1 MEEFNQF
8 FTSVS
13 KNTADSACTIASTIN
28 ATMQPDPSLLS
39 PNSSVAHSTTN
50 TFSFQ
55 PVSCNEVKRIIL
67 TMPSNKSPG
76 FDKVSMKVI
85 RDSLPVILGPL
96 TNIINCSF
104 ITSTFPDEWK
114 IAEVIPL
121 LKDGDKDQPAN
132 NRPLSLLVGAS
143 KICEKIA
150 LNQFISFLENN
161 NKLTP
166 YQSGNR
172 QYHSTETLNISVN
185 DMILEAMDKK
195 MISALVLLDL
205 SKAFDSINHQLLLQK
220 LNHVR
225 ASHSAV
231 SWFRSYLNG
240 RTQSVRIGSTISSR
254 LPITHGVP
262 QGAIFSPILFCI
274 YLSDLPT
281 INRRCH
287 LESYV
292 LRKSPNC
299 GMGSNFHI
307 VATPTFCCCPAHFR
321 RRIQLVLK
329 VTN

>member
-1 MEEFNQF
+1 MAEQDYIRREVEDNKNNPSSLWKVIKSRVPSKNRSPQVYNNDPKVLIEEFNHV
-8 FTSVS
+8 FTSVG
-13 KNTADSACTIASTIN
+13 KNTADSASKIALTIN
-28 ATMQPDPSLLS
+28 ASMQPDPSLLS
-39 PNSSVAHSTTN
+39 SNRSVADSTTN

-67 TMPSNKSPG
+67 SLPSNKSPG

-96 TNIINCSF
+96 TDIINCSF

-132 NRPLSLLVGAS
+132 DRPLSLLVGAS

-166 YQSGNR
+166 YQSRNR

-185 DMILEAMDKK
+185 DMVLEAMDKK

-205 SKAFDSINHQLLLQK
+205 SKAFESINHQLLLQK
-220 LNHVR
+220 LNHAG
-225 ASHSAV
+225 ASHGAV
-231 SWFRSYLNG
+231 SWFCSYLNG
-240 RTQSVRIGSTISSR
+240 RTHV
-254 LPITHGVP
+254 
-262 QGAIFSPILFCI
+262 
-274 YLSDLPT
+274 YLS
-281 INRRCH
+281 H
-287 LESYV
+287 MES
-292 LRKSPNC
+292 
-299 GMGSNFHI
+299 
-307 VATPTFCCCPAHFR
+307 
-321 RRIQLVLK
+321 LK
-329 VTN
+329 VLFSLRSYFVSI